1 MEVML
6 VHPNNTGQQ
15 QMTGQQLRLSLRS
28 QRMLD
33 SFLFFCT
40 SAANVWQTV
49 LKIMR
54 EYARQILQNLHF
66 SPFYL
71 SFMY

>member
-1 MEVML
+1 ML

-40 SAANVWQTV
+40 SAAYVWQTV

-54 EYARQILQNLHF
+54 EYARQILQNLYF